1 MLLLLATLGASVL
14 AASSHF
20 ASLFL
25 GLEILS
31 ISLYAMI
38 AYTYRERQ
46 RVEAGLKYLILAAAS
61 SAILLF
67 GMALVYAA
75 TGALSFTEIA
85 AAIEGSE
92 MTAILLLGVGG
103 IMAGAGFKLALVPF
117 HLWTPDVYQGAPLP
131 VTAFIATVSKGGMFA
146 LVFRFFMQFGL
157 QGYPAVLDG
166 FAVIAILSMLLGNL
180 LALLQQN
187 LKRMLAYS
195 SIAHMGYLL
204 IPFLTLD
211 VAGQDAIVFYLVTYF
226 AATLLAF
233 GVMTVLS
240 SSSQEVEAISDYRG
254 LFLRRPFL
262 AVGLAAAL
270 FSLAGLP
277 PTAGLVGK
285 FILAAAGVASDL
297 WLPLIVLIVGS
308 VIGVFYYARVAI
320 MLFFRPQEEA
330 PAATFSLSRGSTLLL
345 ALLTLVI
352 LWLGVYPSP
361 VLRLIAAMVERL
373 I

>member
-1 MLLLLATLGASVL
+1 
-14 AASSHF
+14 
-20 ASLFL
+20 
-25 GLEILS
+25 
-31 ISLYAMI
+31 
-38 AYTYRERQ
+38 
-46 RVEAGLKYLILAAAS
+46 
-61 SAILLF
+61 
-67 GMALVYAA
+67 
-75 TGALSFTEIA
+75 
-85 AAIEGSE
+85 
-92 MTAILLLGVGG
+92 
-103 IMAGAGFKLALVPF
+103 
-117 HLWTPDVYQGAPLP
+117 
-131 VTAFIATVSKGGMFA
+131 VSKGGMFA

-195 SIAHMGYLL
+195 SIAHMGYRL

-211 VAGQDAIVFYLVTYF
+211 VTGQDAIVFYLVTYF

-297 WLPLIVLIVGS
+297 WLP
-308 VIGVFYYARVAI
+308 
-320 MLFFRPQEEA
+320 
-330 PAATFSLSRGSTLLL
+330 
-345 ALLTLVI
+345 
-352 LWLGVYPSP
+352 
-361 VLRLIAAMVERL
+361 
-373 I
+373 